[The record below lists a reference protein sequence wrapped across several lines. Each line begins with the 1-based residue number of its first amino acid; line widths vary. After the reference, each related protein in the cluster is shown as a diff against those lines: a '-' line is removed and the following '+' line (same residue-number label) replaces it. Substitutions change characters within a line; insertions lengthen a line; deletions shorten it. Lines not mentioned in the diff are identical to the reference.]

1 MSGLFKTPKMPAVQS
16 TVTPTTVTDDT
27 KNIADERRRFAQRRG
42 RAANILTQDY
52 RTAGMSTAAK
62 KLLGE

>member
-1 MSGLFKTPKMPAVQS
+1 MSGLFSTPKMPEIKN
-16 TVTPTTVTDDT
+16 TVTPTAVTDDS

-52 RTAGMSTAAK
+52 RNAGMSSAAK